1 MFIKEK
7 GYAHWDGELK
17 KKKFPWMPITR
28 YGIKLAFRK
37 KSFRFFF
44 YGALAPSG
52 IFLIGI
58 YVSERLEDFRSMI
71 GETSRFVNINPA
83 YFKNFLASDFLLFF
97 LVILLLLC
105 GAGLISDDLKYN
117 SIQLYFSRPLKKREY
132 FFGKVSVIVFFL
144 FLVTLVPGLILFI
157 MKLVFAGDLKFFA
170 SYPWLPLSI
179 IGYSFLVTAFFSFYG
194 LFLSSLSKNSRYVAV
209 LTFGIYFFSHIIF
222 QIFDGIFKS
231 PYFSLLSIRANLQQ
245 MGAFFF
251 NQKAPHAVS
260 WIYSLLVL
268 SGICVLAG
276 FVLKKRI
283 RGVEVV
289 K

>member
-28 YGIKLAFRK
+28 YGIKLAFKK

-44 YGALAPSG
+44 YGALGPSV

-83 YFKNFLASDFLLFF
+83 YFRNFLASDFLLFF

-132 FFGKVSVIVFFL
+132 FFGKVFVIVFFL
-144 FLVTLVPGLILFI
+144 FLVTLVPGLILFV

-209 LTFGIYFFSHIIF
+209 LIFGIYFFSHIIF
-222 QIFDGIFKS
+222 QIFDGIFRN

-245 MGAFFF
+245 MGALFF
-251 NQKAPHAVS
+251 NQKAPNAVP

-276 FVLKKRI
+276 FVLKKKI

>member
-52 IFLIGI
+52 VFLIGI

-83 YFKNFLASDFLLFF
+83 YFKYLLASDFLLFC
-97 LVILLLLC
+97 LIILLLLC

-157 MKLVFAGDLKFFA
+157 MKMVFAGNLKFFA

-179 IGYSFLVTAFFSFYG
+179 IGYSVLVTAFFSFYG

-209 LTFGIYFFSHIIF
+209 LIFGIYFFSHIVFRIF
-222 QIFDGIFKS
+222 NGIFNN

-251 NQKAPHAVS
+251 NQKAPNAVP

>member
-132 FFGKVSVIVFFL
+132 FFG
-144 FLVTLVPGLILFI
+144 
-157 MKLVFAGDLKFFA
+157 
-170 SYPWLPLSI
+170 
-179 IGYSFLVTAFFSFYG
+179 
-194 LFLSSLSKNSRYVAV
+194 
-209 LTFGIYFFSHIIF
+209 
-222 QIFDGIFKS
+222 
-231 PYFSLLSIRANLQQ
+231 
-245 MGAFFF
+245 
-251 NQKAPHAVS
+251 
-260 WIYSLLVL
+260 
-268 SGICVLAG
+268 
-276 FVLKKRI
+276 
-283 RGVEVV
+283 
-289 K
+289 

>member
-37 KSFRFFF
+37 KSFRFCF

-58 YVSERLEDFRSMI
+58 YVSERLEDFRSI
-71 GETSRFVNINPA
+71 LGETSRFVNINPA
-83 YFKNFLASDFLLFF
+83 YFRNFLASDFLLFF

-105 GAGLISDDLKYN
+105 GAGLISDDLKFN

-132 FFGKVSVIVFFL
+132 FFGKVFVIVFFL

-157 MKLVFAGDLKFFA
+157 MKMVFAGDLKFFA
-170 SYPWLPLSI
+170 SYPLLPLSI

-194 LFLSSLSKNSRYVAV
+194 LFLSSLSKNRRYVSV
-209 LTFGIYFFSHIIF
+209 LIFGIYFFSHIIF
-222 QIFDGIFKS
+222 RIFDGIFKN

-251 NQKAPHAVS
+251 NQKTPHAVP

-283 RGVEVV
+283 RGVEIV

>member
-1 MFIKEK
+1 
-7 GYAHWDGELK
+7 
-17 KKKFPWMPITR
+17 MPITR

-52 IFLIGI
+52 VFLIGI

-83 YFKNFLASDFLLFF
+83 YFKYLLASDFLLFC
-97 LVILLLLC
+97 LIILLLLC

-132 FFGKVSVIVFFL
+132 FFGKVFVIVFFL

-157 MKLVFAGDLKFFA
+157 MKMVFAGNLKLFT

-194 LFLSSLSKNSRYVAV
+194 LFLSSLSKNRRYVSV
-209 LTFGIYFFSHIIF
+209 LIFGIYFFSHIIF
-222 QIFDGIFKS
+222 RIFDGIFKN

-251 NQKAPHAVS
+251 NQKTPHAVP

-283 RGVEVV
+283 RGVEIV

>member
-1 MFIKEK
+1 
-7 GYAHWDGELK
+7 
-17 KKKFPWMPITR
+17 
-28 YGIKLAFRK
+28 
-37 KSFRFFF
+37 
-44 YGALAPSG
+44 
-52 IFLIGI
+52 
-58 YVSERLEDFRSMI
+58 MI

-83 YFKNFLASDFLLFF
+83 YFRNFLASDFLLFF

-132 FFGKVSVIVFFL
+132 FFGKVFVIVFFL

-157 MKLVFAGDLKFFA
+157 MKMVFAGNLKLFT

-194 LFLSSLSKNSRYVAV
+194 LFLSSLSKNRRYVSV
-209 LTFGIYFFSHIIF
+209 LIFGIYFFSHIIF
-222 QIFDGIFKS
+222 RIFDGIFKN

-251 NQKAPHAVS
+251 NQKTPHAVP

-283 RGVEVV
+283 RGVEIV

>member
-28 YGIKLAFRK
+28 YGIKLAFKK

-44 YGALAPSG
+44 YGALGPSA

-58 YVSERLEDFRSMI
+58 YVSERLEDFREMI

-83 YFKNFLASDFLLFF
+83 YFRNFLASDFLLFF

-117 SIQLYFSRPLKKREY
+117 SIQLYFSRPLKKKEY
-132 FFGKVSVIVFFL
+132 FFGKASVIVFFL
-144 FLVTLVPGLILFI
+144 LLVTLVPGLILFI
-157 MKLVFAGDLKFFA
+157 MKLVFAGNLEFFA

-179 IGYSFLVTAFFSFYG
+179 IGYSFLVTAVFSFYG
-194 LFLSSLSKNSRYVAV
+194 LFLSSLSKNRRYVAV
-209 LTFGIYFFSHIIF
+209 
-222 QIFDGIFKS
+222 QIFVLYYASHVLFEILNGLINS
-231 PYFSLLSIRANLQQ
+231 PYFSLLSLKANLQQ
-245 MGAFFF
+245 MAAFLF
-251 NQKAPHAVS
+251 NQKTPHAVP

-268 SGICVLAG
+268 SGMCVLAG